1 MNDEYIKI
9 LEELKASLSKN
20 IERLYDNDI
29 STTMY
34 NIFSLRKRQGQAIE
48 NLLNRNKEL
57 EEIEQEHKK
66 ENGELREKV
75 AALEEENTVL
85 KKANNISENITIK
98 DITNFMNKSLEDFN
112 KEYIPVS
119 KIKEKIELM
128 QESIVNEDYSDNTN
142 LVNCSVFDTNI
153 VISYLLELLEE
164 K

>member
-1 MNDEYIKI
+1 MNNEDIKI
-9 LEELKASLSKN
+9 IEVLLRHSESTLLDEESL
-20 IERLYDNDI
+20 
-29 STTMY
+29 
-34 NIFSLRKRQGQAIE
+34 AIE

-75 AALEEENTVL
+75 KELEEENTVL
-85 KKANNISENITIK
+85 KKANNISENVTIK

-119 KIKEKIELM
+119 KIKEKYEK
-128 QESIVNEDYSDNTN
+128 NKARTDCRYCNNT
-142 LVNCSVFDTNI
+142 CD
-153 VISYLLELLEE
+153 SYAVCMFCKELLEG

>member
-1 MNDEYIKI
+1 MNDEDIKI
-9 LEELKASLSKN
+9 IKGLLRHSESTLLDEESL
-20 IERLYDNDI
+20 
-29 STTMY
+29 
-34 NIFSLRKRQGQAIE
+34 AIE

-75 AALEEENTVL
+75 KELEEENTVL
-85 KKANNISENITIK
+85 KKANNISENVTIK

-119 KIKEKIELM
+119 KIKE
-128 QESIVNEDYSDNTN
+128 IVDE
-142 LVNCSVFDTNI
+142 CIPRGKNI
-153 VISYLLELLEE
+153 ITGVEEYQPNANANSYLAQEVLKLLEG

>member
-1 MNDEYIKI
+1 MNDDDIKI
-9 LEELKASLSKN
+9 LENLIKHTLEACKCSLDSSSE
-20 IERLYDNDI
+20 IE
-29 STTMY
+29 
-34 NIFSLRKRQGQAIE
+34 SLEKEAQAIE

-75 AALEEENTVL
+75 KELEEENAVL
-85 KKANNISENITIK
+85 KKANNISENVTIK

-119 KIKEKIELM
+119 KIKE
-128 QESIVNEDYSDNTN
+128 IVDE
-142 LVNCSVFDTNI
+142 CIPRGKNI
-153 VISYLLELLEE
+153 ITGVEEYQPNANANSYLAQEVLKLLEG